1 MDRRALKRRFS
12 LRCGALSASAVAAFA
27 GLPTFADA
35 AGSMQP
41 KPNTDF
47 RELIIKGERPEIAAC
62 LAAAIEY
69 ARHNPGFVAIRW
81 SSDES
86 DQAVMGESEM
96 NGHLTRHIRMKA
108 QVKTPESNAFFRHW
122 QSMELYCEQPD
133 DGIVRVSVKPA
144 SG

>member
-12 LRCGALSASAVAAFA
+12 LRCGALSASVIALA

-69 ARHNPGFVAIRW
+69 ARHNPGFTAIRW

-86 DQAVMGESEM
+86 DRAVMWESET
-96 NGHLTRHIRMKA
+96 NGHLTRQIHMRA

-122 QSMELYCEQPD
+122 QSMELYCEQPE